1 MWKTITK
8 LVQLLGMFLA
18 WTLRMD
24 GSISVML
31 RFIYWIIFLSHFAL
45 YWCNTGVVSAIGVHF
60 TECLQRVSGCS
71 LFSEQWAAGM
81 SIRNLEIWLIHHG
94 TLTFQYFEMEY
105 LIFVYVSRIMHAD
118 VLVMVPSVHLIIT
131 LSVCF
136 FFFPVYIQ
144 RKCREKHF
152 TKLCMSKAAV
162 KHVFIVI
169 VDYI

>member
-71 LFSEQWAAGM
+71 LLSEQWAA
-81 SIRNLEIWLIHHG
+81 
-94 TLTFQYFEMEY
+94 
-105 LIFVYVSRIMHAD
+105 VSRRNEHQESGNIAHPPWNFD
-118 VLVMVPSVHLIIT
+118 ISVFWNGIFNFCLCVTYYACRRSCYGSICSLNHHFKCLFVFQCIYRENAEKNI
-131 LSVCF
+131 SVSYVCL
-136 FFFPVYIQ
+136 
-144 RKCREKHF
+144 
-152 TKLCMSKAAV
+152 KLQ
-162 KHVFIVI
+162 
-169 VDYI
+169 

>member
-94 TLTFQYFEMEY
+94 TLTFQYY
-105 LIFVYVSRIMHAD
+105 KNGIFNFCLCVTYYACRRSCYGSICSLNHHFKCLFVFQCIYRENAEKNISVSYVC
-118 VLVMVPSVHLIIT
+118 L
-131 LSVCF
+131 
-136 FFFPVYIQ
+136 
-144 RKCREKHF
+144 
-152 TKLCMSKAAV
+152 KLQ
-162 KHVFIVI
+162 
-169 VDYI
+169 